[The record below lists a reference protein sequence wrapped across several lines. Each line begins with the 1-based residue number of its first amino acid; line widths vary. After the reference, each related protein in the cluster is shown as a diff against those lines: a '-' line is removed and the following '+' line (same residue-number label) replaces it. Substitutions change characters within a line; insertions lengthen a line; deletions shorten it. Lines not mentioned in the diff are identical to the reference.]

1 MATTTPGAVGAVGA
15 VARTTTPRAVTRCVT
30 SAPPKPRT
38 WTGSER
44 ETMCGPARVSAA
56 QRRKPRGRRSRD
68 EAGDATDDG
77 NGDDGGDW
85 FGGGG
90 GGGGGEGG
98 GDDGEDEDAF
108 RMDADELTA
117 FERAFF
123 SEMEVMDAHALYA
136 WQSACAV
143 TLVGCVQH
151 VIDVA
156 AARARGFGDAVAF
169 A

>member
-1 MATTTPGAVGAVGA
+1 MPDATTRGTT
-15 VARTTTPRAVTRCVT
+15 RTIAGRAMTRATTRCVT
-30 SAPPKPRT
+30 RAPPKPRT
-38 WTGSER
+38 RTGSDR
-44 ETMCGPARVSAA
+44 AVRSAPAPVSAA

-68 EAGDATDDG
+68 ATDNDRADDG
-77 NGDDGGDW
+77 NGGDGGDW

-90 GGGGGEGG
+90 GGGDGGD

-117 FERAFF
+117 FERALF
-123 SEMEVMDAHALYA
+123 SEIEVMDAHALYA

>member
-1 MATTTPGAVGAVGA
+1 MPNATTRGTT
-15 VARTTTPRAVTRCVT
+15 RTIAGRAMTRATTRCVT
-30 SAPPKPRT
+30 RAPPKPRT
-38 WTGSER
+38 RTGSDHAVR
-44 ETMCGPARVSAA
+44 SAPAPVSAA

-68 EAGDATDDG
+68 ATDDDRADDG
-77 NGDDGGDW
+77 NGGDGGDW

-90 GGGGGEGG
+90 GGGDGGD

-117 FERAFF
+117 FERALF
-123 SEMEVMDAHALYA
+123 SEIEVMDAHALYA

>member
-1 MATTTPGAVGAVGA
+1 
-15 VARTTTPRAVTRCVT
+15 
-30 SAPPKPRT
+30 
-38 WTGSER
+38 
-44 ETMCGPARVSAA
+44 VSAA

-68 EAGDATDDG
+68 ATDDDRADDG
-77 NGDDGGDW
+77 NGGDGGDW

-90 GGGGGEGG
+90 GGDGGD

-117 FERAFF
+117 FERALF
-123 SEMEVMDAHALYA
+123 SEIEVMDAHALYA

>member
-1 MATTTPGAVGAVGA
+1 M
-15 VARTTTPRAVTRCVT
+15 R
-30 SAPPKPRT
+30 SAPAP
-38 WTGSER
+38 
-44 ETMCGPARVSAA
+44 VSAA

-68 EAGDATDDG
+68 ATDDDRADDG
-77 NGDDGGDW
+77 NGGDGGDW

-90 GGGGGEGG
+90 GGDGGD

-117 FERAFF
+117 FERALF
-123 SEMEVMDAHALYA
+123 SEIEVMDAHALYA

>member
-1 MATTTPGAVGAVGA
+1 M
-15 VARTTTPRAVTRCVT
+15 R
-30 SAPPKPRT
+30 SAPAP
-38 WTGSER
+38 
-44 ETMCGPARVSAA
+44 VSAA

-68 EAGDATDDG
+68 ATDDDRADDG
-77 NGDDGGDW
+77 NGGDGGDW

-90 GGGGGEGG
+90 GDGGD

-117 FERAFF
+117 FERALF
-123 SEMEVMDAHALYA
+123 SEIEVMDAHALYA

>member
-1 MATTTPGAVGAVGA
+1 MKRLERIALDHDARQTPDGLDGG
-15 VARTTTPRAVTRCVT
+15 
-30 SAPPKPRT
+30 
-38 WTGSER
+38 G
-44 ETMCGPARVSAA
+44 
-56 QRRKPRGRRSRD
+56 GRR
-68 EAGDATDDG
+68 
-77 NGDDGGDW
+77 
-85 FGGGG
+85 GGGG
-90 GGGGGEGG
+90 GGDGGD

-117 FERAFF
+117 FERALF
-123 SEMEVMDAHALYA
+123 SEIEVMDAHALYA